1 MGFCEVSLLSSTPTD
16 KDDTVSFALQIDK
29 QGAPSYS
36 SLMQN
41 ARAGG
46 SGKPKKKSFQE
57 LFSRNELWHYG
68 TAAVV
73 YIVLGVLFQNAVL
86 NFAVGPLFIVV
97 WMWRIAPLIDRW
109 RARRS

>member
-16 KDDTVSFALQIDK
+16 KDGTVSFALQIDK

-36 SLMQN
+36 SPMQN

-46 SGKPKKKSFQE
+46 SGKPKKKSFRE

-68 TAAVV
+68 IAALV
-73 YIVLGVLFQNAVL
+73 YIILGVLLRDVVL
-86 NFAVGPLFIVV
+86 NFVVGPLFIVV
-97 WMWRIAPLIDRW
+97 WMWQIAPLIDKWMAGRP
-109 RARRS
+109 